1 MVLEASAMSMMAQ
14 QRQSTFLGHPVGLYF
29 LFFTEMWER
38 FSYYGMR
45 ALLMLYMVNHFKWT
59 QTESASIYKWY
70 TTLVYVTPIIG
81 GLLAD
86 RYLGNRLAVI
96 IGALLMAVGH
106 FLMAFEAHSIFF
118 AALVF
123 LIIGNG
129 FFKPNMSTQVGQLY
143 PVGDERRDGAYTIF
157 YMGIN
162 LGAFLSPLAC
172 GWLMENTRG
181 GFHSG
186 FALAGIGM
194 VLGLI
199 TYLVGQPFINEV
211 SGKVGP
217 QEVEPLDS
225 RPSAIGSIVGIAPF
239 ILYFAGAAML
249 AFGLVQALGGHYK
262 EMAPGAISGICLLVV
277 GWITSMVHGASRD
290 RVLVIVVIG
299 LFAVFF
305 WAAFEQ
311 AGTALNLWAD
321 KTTNRFLTQPLPD
334 ATPYPTMEALPT
346 VVPAV
351 AGQEPVSSVF
361 EMFMLKQNIA
371 GEGGASSSF
380 NPVPTA
386 WFQSINALAIFLLAP
401 FFAWLWLV
409 WRISTPMKMALG
421 IFLMGCAFFVMTAAG
436 MAENQ
441 PCEAPL
447 ATFPATDG
455 LRLDADG
462 RIYVREES
470 EKRLSGAK
478 DPNASEEIAHA
489 GRLIFANGK
498 LKSTGVLPD
507 IERDR
512 LVAATAPVAFRA
524 ALVKARSALSEAKK
538 SNSPLSFRLPL
549 DESTTGFDLRYT
561 GWNATRASYDSGSR
575 TLTITREL
583 ADQDIK
589 ALLVAAGDPAWRTA
603 LDTIMVESSRFRVS
617 PWWLFFCYLLATLGE
632 LCLSPV
638 GLSMTSKLAP
648 AKYATVLM
656 GMWLLVS
663 AFGNYA
669 AGALG
674 ELYSVVPPIPYF
686 GYTGLTL
693 AMAALV
699 LLVIVRKVAA
709 MMHGADEEQPAP
721 TGNSTP

>member
-1 MVLEASAMSMMAQ
+1 MSSAPAKHQ
-14 QRQSTFLGHPVGLYF
+14 TTFLGHPIGLYF

-59 QTESASIYKWY
+59 TSGSASIYKWY

-86 RYLGNRLAVI
+86 RYLGNRAAVI
-96 IGALLMAVGH
+96 IGAILMAVGH

-123 LIIGNG
+123 LVIGNG

-143 PVGDERRDGAYTIF
+143 PVGDSRRDGAYTIF

-172 GWLMENTRG
+172 GWLQENTRG

-194 VLGLI
+194 VLGLV

-211 SGKVGP
+211 SGKVGR
-217 QEVEPLDS
+217 EEDNSLDGQ
-225 RPSAIGSIVGIAPF
+225 PSAIGALSHAAPF
-239 ILYFAGAAML
+239 ILVLAGAALM
-249 AFGLVQALGGHYK
+249 AHGAWQGFNGHLK
-262 EMAPGAISGICLLVV
+262 EMAPGLISGASLLMVS
-277 GWITSMVHGASRD
+277 WITRAVAGAARD

-311 AGTALNLWAD
+311 AGSALNLWAD
-321 KTTNRFLTQPLPD
+321 KTTNRFLTEPAPP
-334 ATPYPTMEALPT
+334 ASPFPPPAHPEP
-346 VVPAV
+346 VAV
-351 AGQEPVSSVF
+351 AEDPKAVASVL
-361 EMFMLKQNIA
+361 EMFLPK
-371 GEGGASSSF
+371 GGGGGAEASTL

-409 WRISTPMKMALG
+409 WRISTPLKMVLG
-421 IFLMGCAFFVMTAAG
+421 IFLMGCSFFVMALAAVS
-436 MAENQ
+436 ENQ
-441 PCEAPL
+441 PTTVPLRALPQGDGIRMEANG
-447 ATFPATDG
+447 A
-455 LRLDADG
+455 
-462 RIYVREES
+462 IHVREETAR
-470 EKRLSGAK
+470 RLAGDA
-478 DPNASEEIAHA
+478 DPEAGEEIAHA
-489 GRLIFANGK
+489 GRLVFAGGS
-498 LKSTGVLPD
+498 LRATGVLPD

-512 LVAATAPVAFRA
+512 LVAASAPAAFRR
-524 ALVKARSALSEAKK
+524 ALAEARATLARQQEAKAA
-538 SNSPLSFRLPL
+538 PHVVLVL
-549 DESTTGFDLRYT
+549 DPSVKNLDLRYT
-561 GWNATRASYDSGSR
+561 GWGNTRAIHDQAARSL
-575 TLTITREL
+575 TLKAPL
-583 ADQDIK
+583 ADRDVK
-589 ALLVAAGDPAWRTA
+589 ALLVAAGDPDWRSA
-603 LDTIMVESSRFRVS
+603 LDSIMVESSRFKVS

-669 AGALG
+669 AGAMG
-674 ELYSVVPPIPYF
+674 ELYSVIPPVPYF
-686 GYTGLTL
+686 GYTGATL
-693 AMAALV
+693 AVASLI
-699 LLVIVRKVAA
+699 LLVFAGIVAR
-709 MMHGADEEQPAP
+709 MMHGANEEKPAKP
-721 TGNSTP
+721 EARSP